1 MTSKEIREL
10 APAEITTK
18 LRETREQLLQLRL
31 RKNSGQ
37 VEKPHLLR
45 EYRNHHDQREGKND
59 RKPVGN
65 RPHVT
70 PPLASCQNRVC
81 KDQLRN
87 WPSLLTIV
95 RSTKRD
101 PLWLSPL

>member
-45 EYRNHHDQREGKND
+45 EYR
-59 RKPVGN
+59 
-65 RPHVT
+65 
-70 PPLASCQNRVC
+70 
-81 KDQLRN
+81 KDIARLE
-87 WPSLLTIV
+87 TILKQKKT
-95 RSTKRD
+95 TKAA
-101 PLWLSPL
+101 